1 MRVYFGLF
9 SVVVEESEGRF
20 LIYVKFEIFYFIVF
34 GIQVYF
40 VIIYIIIQFNYF
52 FFLIKL
58 F

>member
-40 VIIYIIIQFNYF
+40 VIIFIIIQFNYF

>member
-9 SVVVEESEGRF
+9 SVVVEEFEGRF
-20 LIYVKFEIFYFIVF
+20 SIYVKFEIFYFIVF

-40 VIIYIIIQFNYF
+40 VIIFIIIQFNYF

>member
-40 VIIYIIIQFNYF
+40 VIIFIII
-52 FFLIKL
+52 IV
-58 F
+58 